1 MIKFNIPGH
10 PIGWPTGATEYAER
24 IKRALADLEKAW
36 AGIDLESLGFGSKD
50 IALGLVLNVG
60 PETKTGTASAAV
72 TIGLVDAGVIANVN
86 QIKEVRVVL
95 DEYAPRGVNVTLCEW
110 GDGV

>member
-1 MIKFNIPGH
+1 MIKFNVPGY
-10 PIGWPTGATEYAER
+10 PIGWPMGATEYAGR
-24 IKRALADLEKAW
+24 IKRAVAGLDLE
-36 AGIDLESLGFGSKD
+36 GLGFGAKD
-50 IALGLVLNVG
+50 LALGLVLNIG

-86 QIKEVRVVL
+86 QIKEVRVIT

-110 GDGV
+110 EV